1 MRFSHPPTHSWDRK
15 RATRETNPTTTTW
28 LLIFFRHCGAILCG
42 GSSSSKNIKLESCFY
57 LFRTWFGH
65 IQILQAKCF
74 FYAKSR
80 WIPSTNDEARDW
92 MLISTSFVFNAQTCH
107 CRCCGWMKNENFIE
121 LSSRVVVVLFPWKW
135 MRNSQ
140 NSANLANSI
149 QVALFVFFLFFAYM
163 QSPRRT
169 NKQAQKKSNHI
180 CSKSNELENLSS
192 TAHITYYANLGLA
205 AVVHFS
211 LWNTQQ

>member
-1 MRFSHPPTHSWDRK
+1 MSLS
-15 RATRETNPTTTTW
+15 
-28 LLIFFRHCGAILCG
+28 LLRLNEKWKFHW
-42 GSSSSKNIKLESCFY
+42 
-57 LFRTWFGH
+57 T
-65 IQILQAKCF
+65 LQ
-74 FYAKSR
+74 
-80 WIPSTNDEARDW
+80 
-92 MLISTSFVFNAQTCH
+92 
-107 CRCCGWMKNENFIE
+107 
-121 LSSRVVVVLFPWKW
+121 SSRRCSLPMEW

-211 LWNTQQ
+211 LWNTHSSSRGENAHPKQKIYIIWKKTIIWWWIEGKGMMTKCEWKRRWWHAEKCAM